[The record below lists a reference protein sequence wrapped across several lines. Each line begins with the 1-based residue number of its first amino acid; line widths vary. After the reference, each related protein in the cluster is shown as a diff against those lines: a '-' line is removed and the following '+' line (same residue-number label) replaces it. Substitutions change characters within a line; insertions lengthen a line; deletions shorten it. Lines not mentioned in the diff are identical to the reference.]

1 MISVPVS
8 PTNNIST
15 SLPTKIRI
23 QGNSVSTDNT
33 NTSKQD
39 TKDGKNVTGTKLLP
53 VQTVTTNG
61 GAPQQ
66 NGLTTKPTTV
76 ASTQSP
82 TSVASAIPVVPKGNH
97 FQVQSGAMAQVGQM
111 GPNTRFAHVF
121 PSNALSKVGVMT
133 VPAMQG
139 PIARVPIQMSAST
152 SAPLLMRSPA
162 PSVGKV
168 SVTSSAGEILPDLVH
183 PQSIKTEPDDKEFER
198 KNSEKS
204 EMKVETESREKEEE
218 SKRTKDTNAAESSKI
233 KNVPNFLDDFETS
246 SEKKATKSESQTKLK
261 KSDTQ
266 KEKDEKPKELEENKD
281 LVPVTVQNLEE
292 DMQKKSKER
301 TEMKSSEKVDSDIKE
316 QKNGG
321 EIKKEPSCEE
331 SVKLAKENKKTESES
346 KKSEKAKE
354 EDFDPIGAMD
364 WKDGVGELEGSNLKV
379 F

>member
-1 MISVPVS
+1 
-8 PTNNIST
+8 
-15 SLPTKIRI
+15 
-23 QGNSVSTDNT
+23 
-33 NTSKQD
+33 
-39 TKDGKNVTGTKLLP
+39 
-53 VQTVTTNG
+53 
-61 GAPQQ
+61 
-66 NGLTTKPTTV
+66 
-76 ASTQSP
+76 
-82 TSVASAIPVVPKGNH
+82 
-97 FQVQSGAMAQVGQM
+97 
-111 GPNTRFAHVF
+111 
-121 PSNALSKVGVMT
+121 MT

-198 KNSEKS
+198 KNPEKS

-218 SKRTKDTNAAESSKI
+218 SKRAKDTNAAESSKI

-301 TEMKSSEKVDSDIKE
+301 TEMKSSEKVDSDITE